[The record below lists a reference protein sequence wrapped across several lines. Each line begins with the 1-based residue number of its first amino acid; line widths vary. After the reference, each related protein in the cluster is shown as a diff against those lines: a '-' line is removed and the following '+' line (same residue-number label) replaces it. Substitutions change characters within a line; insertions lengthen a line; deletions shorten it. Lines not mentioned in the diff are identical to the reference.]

1 MDDNST
7 TTAPLDPADE
17 ELLTHDVSD
26 EALEA
31 AAGTARVFTAMVTD
45 CRTLIASC
53 CG

>member
-1 MDDNST
+1 MDDTST

-17 ELLTHDVSD
+17 ALLTYDVSD

-31 AAGTARVFTAMVTD
+31 AAGTARVFTALVTD